1 MENKK
6 GLKFKLRKRAIA
18 LKRNY
23 YVVPLIFVFVSCLQF
38 LMSLFVFS
46 PAFSRLP
53 VSFSSIDPANQYANA
68 MPGFLKTIF
77 SALWPYNCIF
87 LFVVTLFTI
96 LYSVAYLQYSMQKYG
111 EKRPVYMV
119 VIFFVL
125 WAINLILVLIIYQAN
140 KINYWDDLYKLAQDS
155 SNVTLAGYVAQE
167 KQTKTLLM
175 VHLILSLVTGVVVAT
190 APFIQKQLKKITFKP
205 LEENEQ
211 KE

>member
-1 MENKK
+1 MKNKK
-6 GLKFKLRKRAIA
+6 GFRFKLRKRAIA

-23 YVVPLIFVFVSCLQF
+23 YTIPLIFVFASCLQF

-53 VSFSSIDPANQYANA
+53 VSFSSVEPQNSIVNA
-68 MPGFLKTIF
+68 MPEFLKNIF

-87 LFVVTLFTI
+87 LFIITLFTI

-119 VIFFVL
+119 IIFFVL
-125 WAINLILVLIIYQAN
+125 WAINLVLVLFIYESN
-140 KINYWDDLYKLAQDS
+140 YINFWDDFYKLSLDPN
-155 SNVTLAGYVAQE
+155 NVTLAGYVSQE
-167 KQTKTLLM
+167 RQTRTLLM
-175 VHLILSLVTGVVVAT
+175 VHIILSIITGVMVAT